1 MREFNRERFMQL
13 LHEVPESKPF
23 FHEPRHNP
31 YIQSLMDKL
40 KEEGSLDLAAID
52 WNSFEIADVTIPY
65 FQERAG
71 SDANGWIKGGH
82 LSNEKSTVLSVTP
95 PCLLLRWQYV
105 RLRI

>member
-1 MREFNRERFMQL
+1 MSSTENALCNSCTRCPKASRFSMSRDTIL
-13 LHEVPESKPF
+13 
-23 FHEPRHNP
+23 

-71 SDANGWIKGGH
+71 SDANGWIKGVIYRMRKAP
-82 LSNEKSTVLSVTP
+82 SFQSRRRVFF
-95 PCLLLRWQYV
+95 
-105 RLRI
+105 